1 MSLFSVI
8 SISKVLSNKKA
19 YLFFIMFLF
28 SIIIF
33 LILVL
38 TKTLAFSLN
47 PNSGNLQIGTNQTIQ
62 IVASGVPPGANTAN
76 LYISLSGPC
85 NVQSF
90 TASSG
95 LLELGTFTSKQIC
108 KSVGVSG
115 GGSFTNGQVLATF
128 VVNCS
133 GTGTLTLETS
143 EDCVD
148 GDLPGAGY
156 GVPGGSF
163 VERNGTL
170 GTFSVSNNVPNTSV
184 NFLNFSILIGLFLL
198 ILGFKLFKSKKNK
211 NSF

>member
-1 MSLFSVI
+1 MNFYSKNQINKLIFNKSYLLLFMILLLATILLSILFS
-8 SISKVLSNKKA
+8 
-19 YLFFIMFLF
+19 
-28 SIIIF
+28 
-33 LILVL
+33 
-38 TKTLAFSLN
+38 TKSLAFSLN

-76 LYISLSGPC
+76 LYISLTGPC

-108 KSVGVSG
+108 KSVGLSG

-133 GTGTLTLETS
+133 GTGTLTLET
-143 EDCVD
+143 DQNCVD
-148 GDLPGAGY
+148 GNLPGPGY
-156 GVPGGSF
+156 AVPGGSF

-170 GTFSVSNNVPNTSV
+170 GTFSVSNNVPNTSIS
-184 NFLNFSILIGLFLL
+184 FLNLSILIGSLLL
-198 ILGFKLFKSKKNK
+198 ITGFKLFKNKKIK
-211 NSF
+211 N